1 MMYRKIDFTFWCV
14 TLYKTALK
22 CITLNKMKKSLVH
35 YGENALVFWQ
45 HKKTGFNYVFW
56 MFHDESPYSVWALI
70 YALHLRYENFLLGW
84 QGNLVSHYIWRKKL
98 FEEMM
103 YRKID
108 FIFWGV
114 TLFKRALKCITQN
127 KMKKS
132 LLHYRGKC
140 IGVSQHKKLGFNSIF
155 WMYH

>member
-35 YGENALVFWQ
+35 YGENALVFDST
-45 HKKTGFNYVFW
+45 KKQVSTTYFECSMMKV
-56 MFHDESPYSVWALI
+56 PYSVWALI

-84 QGNLVSHYIWRKKL
+84 QGNLVSHYIWRKNC

-132 LLHYRGKC
+132 LLHYRGNAL
-140 IGVSQHKKLGFNSIF
+140 VFPQHKKLGFNSIF